1 MVLLKNGKMKIDNHR
16 FILNVSFN
24 LDTLPHDS
32 LITAD
37 VSIIRDK
44 EFFTLKDIAEY
55 LDLTYPT
62 VRNIYK
68 GVSANQGGK
77 WIGRKMC
84 PTITISKL

>member
-1 MVLLKNGKMKIDNHR
+1 MVLLENGKLKIDNHR
-16 FILNVSFN
+16 FLLNVSFK
-24 LDTLPHDS
+24 LDTLPTDS
-32 LITAD
+32 LIKED
-37 VSIIRDK
+37 VKIISDK

-84 PTITISKL
+84 PTINISKL